1 MAQSVGRLSKRL
13 VMLFMALV
21 VLMGAVL
28 PSAVVTPAYASILPT
43 SRSYIQTTIDTSS
56 WEILAGVVNYS
67 SGAVAN
73 QIESRRIGKGTL
85 DKLAE
90 SETPSDSGIDNLV
103 DIGLGQVGGD
113 TTENLVLSFPG
124 SVSWHGFNDNSTAED
139 TARAQLVRNSMIYD
153 LNAAF
158 KFVYGDEYGVYTPQV
173 TSGSD
178 TLDERLKKYAEDMDN
193 FLSHI
198 PGSPGESFGVNGAM
212 IADSVEYPKNPVD
225 AEIAEANNG
234 RNYYVSITRTINGK
248 EETRTFLYRMLK
260 GYGVE
265 GTGLPEPVGD
275 KTKYI
280 HWGTLAIEAFVNYS
294 SSEELQVT
302 ADNVYDSNP
311 GAIEGAV
318 AELFGGFIEWIAN
331 TLGLWSFDELIFNG
345 GIRGTNSYIGG
356 VFPRTWEPTIWTF
369 FFFAEV
375 AAVIMLLY
383 AIIYNV
389 GRKAM
394 ATIDPVARASAI
406 EQIKY
411 LFIVAFLLAVIPI
424 VLPLLISVSYE
435 LTGVFHD
442 ALGSATAEQ
451 RFRKLASTSGGLGA
465 VLTYLLYLGA
475 VIYFNVFY
483 VFRTLAIALL
493 IILGPIFVAMMA
505 LSESKRQL
513 AMAWFKEFCANL
525 FIQPLQALM
534 LSFILLVPD
543 TGRNI
548 DSIVMAYIMIPLTNL
563 LRQMFFGSSGG
574 LADRAGQQGKQAG
587 TNVARTLGRG
597 AAGFALGAVGGGI
610 AGGAAALKAGKGELA
625 EAKNGGKESGGTGAP
640 KTKDGAAGAA
650 GGSSGSAS
658 GGGSADSGGEKK
670 AERKDAKKE
679 KAGGGTNG
687 ETVNAGAP
695 GSKTPLSE
703 KTAENLGEPGD
714 GDKDDD
720 KDKDGG
726 SGGAADKA
734 DGGGDGGSSGGG
746 AAKDPNHIGLGGR
759 IARLAGGAALGVAV
773 GAGLG
778 GLTGGLNGLMGRKY
792 FEGPGGKGIVNQLS
806 QAAAKKGGHL
816 AAESISGQRLGSSA
830 IKPET
835 PPLTEKER
843 QEQYYDRKGNYA
855 IEGNAFTSAQ
865 NKGDVLQTGNQ
876 DGTSTYSFK
885 DKKAQANA
893 GIDNI
898 GKAGKGAYTATYNK
912 DQLSDN
918 DYSNFEQLERIMQYG
933 TVEEKEA
940 LAAAGITWFSPIYG
954 WNNETGQREM
964 TGATVT
970 YDAKKAQENFGL
982 GRGEN
987 GTLTSTVKGDEAPSF
1002 VPDANSYLNS
1012 NKAAV
1017 NYGASMLNKD
1027 GFDTKVDSAS
1037 GMVTAT
1043 ADAKTFQTTSLP
1055 ENLMQYAKMA
1065 KVGKDGTMSMQI
1077 PQEEMIKAFGG
1088 VPTGSNTQV
1097 GRSVAADM
1105 AAEGT
1110 FVPPTQ
1116 GSTAAPKTVSAAADC
1131 GIESLKSQKLN
1142 VTPTADGSG
1151 YMISGTAQAA
1161 GSAYIPSGIANT
1173 LGSATPDEQGNVSAF
1188 VPAQDFAESYTA
1200 TQAGKWAGEVPMATI
1215 GTHNAATQLHDQGVV
1230 LQIDPSNNGTV
1241 NLVAQKG
1248 ADLSGVNATPEVA
1261 QAVAQLNQQMQSGG
1275 GNVLNVPASTFS
1287 GYTGGAPAAENLVSA
1302 GSYMPAPAPQPAA
1315 PPPTAASPIQTA
1327 PPPVEQPPMAAS
1339 PVQTAPP
1346 PAPEFPLTPAEAAAE
1361 AQQAAYMTPPP
1372 TQTPVPDFPLT
1383 PAEEAAEAQIRKSKE
1398 QPKDPPR
1405 GHGNLDNR
1413 NFNNKN

>member
-28 PSAVVTPAYASILPT
+28 PSAVVTPAQAGILPI

-56 WEILAGVVNYS
+56 WDILAGVVNYTA
-67 SGAVAN
+67 GTGAN
-73 QIESRRIGKGTL
+73 QIESQRVGKGTL
-85 DKLAE
+85 DTLAA
-90 SETPSDSGIDNLV
+90 SQTPSDSNLADLFDV
-103 DIGLGQVGGD
+103 GLGQVGGD
-113 TTENLVLSFPG
+113 TTENLVLCFPG
-124 SVSWHGFNDNSTAED
+124 SMSFSGWNDNSTAED
-139 TARAQLVRNSMIYD
+139 TARAQLIRNSMIYD

-158 KFVYGDEYGVYTPQV
+158 KFVYGDEYGAYTPQV
-173 TSGSD
+173 TSGND
-178 TLDERLKKYAEDMDN
+178 TPDERLKQYAADMAS

-198 PGSPGESFGVNGAM
+198 PGTPGESFNKNGAV
-212 IADSVEYPKNPVD
+212 IADKVEYPKNPVD
-225 AEIAEANNG
+225 SEIADANYG
-234 RNYYVSITRTINGK
+234 KDYYVSITRTINGK
-248 EETRTFLYRMLK
+248 SETRTFLYRMLK
-260 GYGVE
+260 GYGVG
-265 GTGLPEPVGD
+265 GTGLPEPSGD
-275 KTKYI
+275 STKYI
-280 HWGTLAIEAFVNYS
+280 HWGTLAIEAIVNYS
-294 SSEELQVT
+294 SAEELQVT
-302 ADNVYDSNP
+302 ADNVYDSKP

-318 AELFGGFIEWIAN
+318 ADLFGGFIEWIAN
-331 TLGLWSFDELIFNG
+331 TLGLWNFDELIFNG

-442 ALGSATAEQ
+442 ALGSATAEE
-451 RFRKLASTSGGLGA
+451 RFRKLSSTSGGLGA
-465 VLTYLLYLGA
+465 VLTYLLYLGS

-483 VFRTLAIALL
+483 VFRALSIALL

-548 DSIVMAYIMIPLTNL
+548 DSIVMAYVMIPLTNL
-563 LRQMFFGSSGG
+563 LRQMFFGNSGG
-574 LADRAGQQGKQAG
+574 LADRVGQQGKHAG
-587 TNVARTLGRG
+587 TNVVRTLGRG
-597 AAGFALGAVGGGI
+597 AAGFVGGAVAGSVGGAV
-610 AGGAAALKAGKGELA
+610 AGGKAAKAALD
-625 EAKNGGKESGGTGAP
+625 EAKGAEGGGKEGGSAGGGP
-640 KTKDGAAGAA
+640 KTKEGAA
-650 GGSSGSAS
+650 GGVGGSA
-658 GGGSADSGGEKK
+658 GGGSADSGSEKK
-670 AERKDAKKE
+670 AGEKDAKRA
-679 KAGGGTNG
+679 KAGGGANG
-687 ETVNAGAP
+687 EPVSSGAP
-695 GSKTPLSE
+695 GGKTPLSE
-703 KTAENLGEPGD
+703 KTAENLGEAGG

-720 KDKDGG
+720 KGDGG
-726 SGGAADKA
+726 SGGATDKA
-734 DGGGDGGSSGGG
+734 DGSGSGGSSGGTE
-746 AAKDPNHIGLGGR
+746 AKDPNHIGMGGR
-759 IARLAGGAALGVAV
+759 IARIAGGAALGVAV

-778 GLTGGLNGLMGRKY
+778 GITGGLNGLMGRKY

-806 QAAAKKGGHL
+806 QAASRKGGQMV
-816 AAESISGQRLGSSA
+816 ANGIAGQRLGSSA
-830 IKPET
+830 IKPPEP

-855 IEGNAFTSAQ
+855 NEGNAFTSAQ
-865 NKGDVLQTGNQ
+865 NKGDVLKTSNT
-876 DGTSTYSFK
+876 DGASTYSFR

-893 GIDNI
+893 GIDNV

-912 DQLSDN
+912 DQLADN
-918 DYSNFEQLERIMQYG
+918 DLSNFEQLQQIMQNG

-940 LAAAGITWFSPIYG
+940 LAAAGITGFEPITG
-954 WNNETGQREM
+954 FNPETGQEEM
-964 TGATVT
+964 IGASVT

-987 GTLTSTVKGDEAPSF
+987 GTLTSTVNGSEAPSF
-1002 VPDANSYLNS
+1002 VPDVNSYLNS

-1043 ADAKTFQTTSLP
+1043 ADAKTFQTTNMP
-1055 ENLMQYAKMA
+1055 ENLMQYAQAA
-1065 KVGKDGTMSMQI
+1065 KVGKDGTMTMQI
-1077 PQEEMIKAFGG
+1077 PQEEMVKAFGG

-1116 GSTAAPKTVSAAADC
+1116 GSTTAPRTMSTAASS
-1131 GIESLKSQKLN
+1131 GIESLKAQNLN
-1142 VTPTADGSG
+1142 VTPAADGSG
-1151 YMISGTAQAA
+1151 YTISGTAQAA
-1161 GSAYIPSGIANT
+1161 GSAYVPSGIASKLQN
-1173 LGSATPDEQGNVSAF
+1173 ATTDDQGNVSVF
-1188 VPAQDFAESYTA
+1188 VPTQDFSASYAA
-1200 TQAGKWAGEVPMATI
+1200 TQTGQAAGAVPMATI
-1215 GTHNAATQLHDQGVV
+1215 GTHNAAAQLQDQGVT

-1275 GNVLNVPASTFS
+1275 GNVLSVQASTFS

-1315 PPPTAASPIQTA
+1315 PPPMAASPIQTA
-1327 PPPVEQPPMAAS
+1327 PPPVEQPPMAAP

-1346 PAPEFPLTPAEAAAE
+1346 PAPEFPMTPAEAAAE
-1361 AQQAAYMTPPP
+1361 AQQAAHMTPPS
-1372 TQTPVPDFPLT
+1372 TQTTAPDFPLT
-1383 PAEEAAEAQIRKSKE
+1383 PAEEAAEAQIRQSKE
-1398 QPKDPPR
+1398 QPKEPPR
-1405 GHGNLDNR
+1405 GHGELDNR
-1413 NFNNKN
+1413 NYNNKN

>member
-158 KFVYGDEYGVYTPQV
+158 KFVYGDEYGVYTPKV

-198 PGSPGESFGVNGAM
+198 PGSPGESFGVNGAV

-234 RNYYVSITRTINGK
+234 RDYYVSITRTINGK

-451 RFRKLASTSGGLGA
+451 RFRKLASHSGGLGA

-483 VFRTLAIALL
+483 VFRALAISLL

-513 AMAWFKEFCANL
+513 AMAWFREFCANL

-574 LADRAGQQGKQAG
+574 LADRMGQQGKQVG

-597 AAGFALGAVGGGI
+597 TAGFALGAVGGSI

-625 EAKNGGKESGGTGAP
+625 EAKNGGKEGGGTGAP

-670 AERKDAKKE
+670 ADGKDAKKE
-679 KAGGGTNG
+679 KAGGGANG
-687 ETVNAGAP
+687 EPVSAGAA
-695 GSKTPLSE
+695 GGKTPLSE
-703 KTAENLGEPGD
+703 KTAENLGEPGG

-746 AAKDPNHIGLGGR
+746 AEKDPNHIGLGGR
-759 IARLAGGAALGVAV
+759 IARLASGAALGVAV

-865 NKGDVLQTGNQ
+865 NKGDVLKTSNT
-876 DGTSTYSFK
+876 DGASTYSFK

-893 GIDNI
+893 GIDNV

-912 DQLSDN
+912 DQLADN
-918 DYSNFEQLERIMQYG
+918 DLSNFEQLQQIMQNG

-940 LAAAGITWFSPIYG
+940 LAAAGITGFEPITWFNP
-954 WNNETGQREM
+954 ETGQEEM
-964 TGATVT
+964 IGASVT

-982 GRGEN
+982 GRAEN
-987 GTLTSTVKGDEAPSF
+987 GTLTSTVNGSEAPSF
-1002 VPDANSYLNS
+1002 VPDVNSYLNS

-1043 ADAKTFQTTSLP
+1043 ADAKTFQTTNMP
-1055 ENLMQYAKMA
+1055 ENLMQYAQAA
-1065 KVGKDGTMSMQI
+1065 KVGKDGTMTMQI
-1077 PQEEMIKAFGG
+1077 PQEEMVKAFGG

-1116 GSTAAPKTVSAAADC
+1116 GGTAVHRTMSTAASS
-1131 GIESLKSQKLN
+1131 GIESLKAQNLN
-1142 VTPTADGSG
+1142 VTPAADGSG
-1151 YMISGTAQAA
+1151 YTISGTAQAA
-1161 GSAYIPSGIANT
+1161 GSAYVPSGIANK
-1173 LGSATPDEQGNVSAF
+1173 LQNATTDDQGNVSVF
-1188 VPAQDFAESYTA
+1188 VPTQDFSASYAA
-1200 TQAGKWAGEVPMATI
+1200 TQTGQAAGAVPMATI
-1215 GTHNAATQLHDQGVV
+1215 GTHNAAAQLQDQGVT

-1248 ADLSGVNATPEVA
+1248 ADLSGVSTTPEVA
-1261 QAVAQLNQQMQSGG
+1261 QAIAQLNQQMQSGG

-1302 GSYMPAPAPQPAA
+1302 GSYMSTPAPQPDT

>member
-13 VMLFMALV
+13 VMLFMVLV

-28 PSAVVTPAYASILPT
+28 PGAVVTPAQAGILPIE
-43 SRSYIQTTIDTSS
+43 RAYIQTTVDTSS
-56 WEILAGVVNYS
+56 WDILAGVVNYTA
-67 SGAVAN
+67 GTADH
-73 QIESRRIGKGTL
+73 QIESQRVGKGTL
-85 DKLAE
+85 DALAK
-90 SETPSDSGIDNLV
+90 SETPSDSGLDNLIDV
-103 DIGLGQVGGD
+103 GLGQVGGD
-113 TTENLVLSFPG
+113 TTQNLVLCFPG
-124 SVSWHGFNDNSTAED
+124 SMSFSGWNDSSTAED
-139 TARAQLVRNSMIYD
+139 TARAQLIRNSMIYD

-158 KFVYGDEYGVYTPQV
+158 KFVYGDEYGTYTPQV
-173 TSGSD
+173 TNGND
-178 TLDERLKKYAEDMDN
+178 TPDERLKKYAEDMDN

-198 PGSPGESFGVNGAM
+198 PGTPGESFGVNGAI
-212 IADSVEYPKNPVD
+212 IAKADDVTYPKNPVD
-225 AEIAEANNG
+225 SEIAEANYG
-234 RNYYVSITRTINGK
+234 KDYYVSITRDG
-248 EETRTFLYRMLK
+248 ETRTFLYRMLK

-265 GTGLPEPVGD
+265 GTGLPEPTGD
-275 KTKYI
+275 STKYI
-280 HWGTLAIEAFVNYS
+280 HWGTLAVEAFVNYS
-294 SSEELQVT
+294 SDESLQVT
-302 ADNVYDSNP
+302 ADNVYDSEP

-318 AELFGGFIEWIAN
+318 AKLFGGFVEWLAN

-345 GIRGTNSYIGG
+345 GVRGTNTYIGG

-442 ALGSATAEQ
+442 ALGGATAEQ

-465 VLTYLLYLGA
+465 VLSYLLYLGA

-483 VFRTLAIALL
+483 VFRALAIALL

-574 LADRAGQQGKQAG
+574 LADRVGQQGKQAG

-625 EAKNGGKESGGTGAP
+625 EAKNGGKEGGGTGAP

-670 AERKDAKKE
+670 ADGKDAKKE
-679 KAGGGTNG
+679 KAGGGANG
-687 ETVNAGAP
+687 EPVSAGAA
-695 GSKTPLSE
+695 GGKTPLSE
-703 KTAENLGEPGD
+703 KTAENLGEPGG

-726 SGGAADKA
+726 CGRAADKA
-734 DGGGDGGSSGGG
+734 DGGGGDGGSTGSGGG
-746 AAKDPNHIGLGGR
+746 AAKDPNHIGWGGR

-792 FEGPGGKGIVNQLS
+792 FEGPGSKGIVNQLS

-816 AAESISGQRLGSSA
+816 AAEGISGQRLGSSA

-835 PPLTEKER
+835 PLATEKER
-843 QEQYYDRKGNYA
+843 QEQYHERKGNYA
-855 IEGNAFTSAQ
+855 NGGNAFTDAQ

-918 DYSNFEQLERIMQYG
+918 DYSNFEQLERIMQDG

-940 LAAAGITWFSPIYG
+940 LAAAGITGFSPIYG

-1043 ADAKTFQTTSLP
+1043 AEAGVLQSTALPDNLLPYAKAAKTD
-1055 ENLMQYAKMA
+1055 ENGCSIMQFSTGELVKGY
-1065 KVGKDGTMSMQI
+1065 
-1077 PQEEMIKAFGG
+1077 GG
-1088 VPTGSNTQV
+1088 VPTNSNTQI

-1105 AAEGT
+1105 SAEGT
-1110 FVPPTQ
+1110 YIPPTIG
-1116 GSTAAPKTVSAAADC
+1116 GSAEPRTMSAATSV
-1131 GIESLKSQKLN
+1131 GVESLKAQNLN
-1142 VTPTADGSG
+1142 VTPTADGTG
-1151 YMISGTAQAA
+1151 YTVSGTAQAVNN
-1161 GSAYIPSGIANT
+1161 ANVPRPVAEA
-1173 LGSATPDEQGNVSAF
+1173 LRGATPDENGMVSAV
-1188 VPAQDFAESYTA
+1188 VPTQTISQGYTS
-1200 TQAGKWAGEVPMATI
+1200 TMPGHGAGDVAVMPMGA
-1215 GTHNAATQLHDQGVV
+1215 HNAADALAGQGASVGATPGNPGVV
-1230 LQIDPSNNGTV
+1230 HM
-1241 NLVAQKG
+1241 VAQPG
-1248 ADLSGVNATPEVA
+1248 ADLSNVTATPEVA
-1261 QAVAQLNQQMQSGG
+1261 ESLAELNQQIKDGG
-1275 GNVLNVPASTFS
+1275 SRVVYQDASMFS
-1287 GYTGGAPAAENLVSA
+1287 GYAEDASA
-1302 GSYMPAPAPQPAA
+1302 V
-1315 PPPTAASPIQTA
+1315 PTVRVGDID
-1327 PPPVEQPPMAAS
+1327 VEKLRQERLLEP
-1339 PVQTAPP
+1339 
-1346 PAPEFPLTPAEAAAE
+1346 
-1361 AQQAAYMTPPP
+1361 Y
-1372 TQTPVPDFPLT
+1372 
-1383 PAEEAAEAQIRKSKE
+1383 
-1398 QPKDPPR
+1398 
-1405 GHGNLDNR
+1405 NLDDTTERFVPYETPEPEGPARGLSDRDLGSNMFQSKDSYDEYLDW
-1413 NFNNKN
+1413 NSSTPD

>member
-28 PSAVVTPAYASILPT
+28 PSAVVTPAQAGILPI

-56 WEILAGVVNYS
+56 WDILAGVVNYTA
-67 SGAVAN
+67 GTGAN
-73 QIESRRIGKGTL
+73 QIESQRVGKGTL
-85 DKLAE
+85 DTLAA
-90 SETPSDSGIDNLV
+90 SQTPSDSNLADLFDV
-103 DIGLGQVGGD
+103 GLGQVGGD
-113 TTENLVLSFPG
+113 TTENLVLCFPG
-124 SVSWHGFNDNSTAED
+124 SMSFSGWNDNSTAED
-139 TARAQLVRNSMIYD
+139 TARAQLIRNSMIYD

-158 KFVYGDEYGVYTPQV
+158 KFVYGDEYGAYTPQV
-173 TSGSD
+173 TSGND
-178 TLDERLKKYAEDMDN
+178 TPDERLKQYAADMAS

-198 PGSPGESFGVNGAM
+198 PGTPGESFNKNGAV
-212 IADSVEYPKNPVD
+212 IADKVEYPKNPVD
-225 AEIAEANNG
+225 SEIADANYG
-234 RNYYVSITRTINGK
+234 KDYYVSITRTINGK
-248 EETRTFLYRMLK
+248 SETRTFLYRMLK
-260 GYGVE
+260 GYGVG
-265 GTGLPEPVGD
+265 GTGLPEPSGD
-275 KTKYI
+275 STKYI
-280 HWGTLAIEAFVNYS
+280 HWGTLAIEAIVNYS
-294 SSEELQVT
+294 SAEELQVT
-302 ADNVYDSNP
+302 ADNVYDSKP

-318 AELFGGFIEWIAN
+318 ADLFGGFIEWIAN
-331 TLGLWSFDELIFNG
+331 TLGLWNFDELIFNG

-442 ALGSATAEQ
+442 ALGSATAEE
-451 RFRKLASTSGGLGA
+451 RFRKLSSTSGGLGA
-465 VLTYLLYLGA
+465 VLTYLLYLGS

-483 VFRTLAIALL
+483 VFRALSIALL

-548 DSIVMAYIMIPLTNL
+548 DSIVMAYVMIPLTNL
-563 LRQMFFGSSGG
+563 LRQMFFGNSGG
-574 LADRAGQQGKQAG
+574 LTDRVGQQGKHAG
-587 TNVARTLGRG
+587 TNVVRTLGRG
-597 AAGFALGAVGGGI
+597 AAGFVGGAVAGSVGGAV
-610 AGGAAALKAGKGELA
+610 AGGKAAKAALD
-625 EAKNGGKESGGTGAP
+625 EAKGAEGGGKEGGSAGGGP
-640 KTKDGAAGAA
+640 KTKEGAA
-650 GGSSGSAS
+650 GGVGGSA
-658 GGGSADSGGEKK
+658 GGGSADSGSEKK
-670 AERKDAKKE
+670 AGEKDAKRA
-679 KAGGGTNG
+679 KAGGGANG
-687 ETVNAGAP
+687 EPVSSGAP
-695 GSKTPLSE
+695 GGKTPLSE
-703 KTAENLGEPGD
+703 KTAENLGEAGG

-720 KDKDGG
+720 KGDGG

-734 DGGGDGGSSGGG
+734 DGSGSGGSSGGS
-746 AAKDPNHIGLGGR
+746 AAKDPNHIGMGGR
-759 IARLAGGAALGVAV
+759 IARIAGGAALGVAV

-806 QAAAKKGGHL
+806 QAAVKKGGHL
-816 AAESISGQRLGSSA
+816 AAEGISGQRLGSSA

-835 PPLTEKER
+835 PLATEKER
-843 QEQYYDRKGNYA
+843 QEQYHERKGNYA
-855 IEGNAFTSAQ
+855 NGGNAFTDAQ

-885 DKKAQANA
+885 DKKVQANA

-918 DYSNFEQLERIMQYG
+918 DYSNFEQLERIMQDG

-940 LAAAGITWFSPIYG
+940 LAAAGITGFSPIYG

-987 GTLTSTVKGDEAPSF
+987 GTLTSTVNGDEAPSF

-1012 NKAAV
+1012 SKAAV

-1027 GFDTKVDSAS
+1027 GFDTKVDPAS
-1037 GMVTAT
+1037 GIVTAT
-1043 ADAKTFQTTSLP
+1043 ADAKTFQTTNMP
-1055 ENLMQYAKMA
+1055 DNLMQYAQNA
-1065 KVGKDGTMSMQI
+1065 TVGKDGTMSMQI
-1077 PQEEMIKAFGG
+1077 PQDEMIKAFGG

-1110 FVPPTQ
+1110 FIPPTQ
-1116 GSTAAPKTVSAAADC
+1116 GSTGAPRIMSAAASS
-1131 GIESLKSQKLN
+1131 GMESLKAQNLN
-1142 VTPTADGSG
+1142 VTPMADGSG
-1151 YMISGTAQAA
+1151 YMISGSAQAA
-1161 GSAYIPSGIANT
+1161 GAANIPSGLAGT
-1173 LGSATPDEQGNVSAF
+1173 FRSATPDEQGNVSMF
-1188 VPAQDFAESYTA
+1188 VPKQDFAASYAA
-1200 TQAGKWAGEVPMATI
+1200 TQTGQAAGGVPMATI
-1215 GTHNAATQLHDQGVV
+1215 GTHNAAAPLHDQGII
-1230 LQIDPSNNGTV
+1230 LQPDPSNNGTV

-1248 ADLSGVNATPEVA
+1248 ADLSGVSTTPEVA
-1261 QAVAQLNQQMQSGG
+1261 QAIAQLNQQMQSGG

-1302 GSYMPAPAPQPAA
+1302 GSYMSTPAPQPDT
-1315 PPPTAASPIQTA
+1315 PPTAVSPIPQAHQST
-1327 PPPVEQPPMAAS
+1327 
-1339 PVQTAPP
+1339 
-1346 PAPEFPLTPAEAAAE
+1346 PELPLTP
-1361 AQQAAYMTPPP
+1361 T
-1372 TQTPVPDFPLT
+1372 
-1383 PAEEAAEAQIRKSKE
+1383 EEAAESQIQQPEAPPKE
-1398 QPKDPPR
+1398 PPR

>member
-13 VMLFMALV
+13 VMLFMVLV

-28 PSAVVTPAYASILPT
+28 PGAVVTPAQAGILPIE
-43 SRSYIQTTIDTSS
+43 RAYIQTTVDTSS
-56 WEILAGVVNYS
+56 WDILAGVVNYTA
-67 SGAVAN
+67 GTGGH
-73 QIESRRIGKGTL
+73 QIESQRVGKGTL
-85 DKLAE
+85 DALAK
-90 SETPSDSGIDNLV
+90 SETPSDSGLDNLIDV
-103 DIGLGQVGGD
+103 GLGQVGGD
-113 TTENLVLSFPG
+113 TTQNLVLCFPG
-124 SVSWHGFNDNSTAED
+124 SMSFSGWNDSSTAED
-139 TARAQLVRNSMIYD
+139 TARAQLIRNSMIYD

-158 KFVYGDEYGVYTPQV
+158 KFVYGDEYGTYTPQV
-173 TSGSD
+173 TNGND
-178 TLDERLKKYAEDMDN
+178 TPDERLKKYAEDMDN

-198 PGSPGESFGVNGAM
+198 PGTPGESFGVNGAI
-212 IADSVEYPKNPVD
+212 IAKTDDVTYPKNPVD
-225 AEIAEANNG
+225 SEIAEANYG
-234 RNYYVSITRTINGK
+234 KDYYVSITRDG
-248 EETRTFLYRMLK
+248 ETRTFLYRMLK

-265 GTGLPEPVGD
+265 GTGLPEPTGD
-275 KTKYI
+275 STKYI
-280 HWGTLAIEAFVNYS
+280 HWGTLAVEAFVNYS
-294 SSEELQVT
+294 SDESLQVT
-302 ADNVYDSNP
+302 ADNVYDSEP

-318 AELFGGFIEWIAN
+318 AKLFGGFVEWLAN

-345 GIRGTNSYIGG
+345 GVRGTNTYIGG

-442 ALGSATAEQ
+442 ALGGATAEQ

-465 VLTYLLYLGA
+465 VLSYLLYLGA

-483 VFRTLAIALL
+483 VFRALAIALL

-574 LADRAGQQGKQAG
+574 LADRVGQQGKQAG

-610 AGGAAALKAGKGELA
+610 AGGDAALKAGKGELA
-625 EAKNGGKESGGTGAP
+625 EAKNGGKEGGGTGAP

-670 AERKDAKKE
+670 ADGKDAKKE
-679 KAGGGTNG
+679 KAGGGANG
-687 ETVNAGAP
+687 EPVSAGAA
-695 GSKTPLSE
+695 GGKTPLSE
-703 KTAENLGEPGD
+703 KTAENLGEPGG

-816 AAESISGQRLGSSA
+816 AAEGISGQRLGSSA

-835 PPLTEKER
+835 PLTTEKER

-855 IEGNAFTSAQ
+855 NEGNAFTSAQ
-865 NKGDVLQTGNQ
+865 NKGDVLKTSNT
-876 DGTSTYSFK
+876 DGASTYSFR

-893 GIDNI
+893 GIDNV

-912 DQLSDN
+912 DQLADN
-918 DYSNFEQLERIMQYG
+918 DLSNFEQLQQIMQNG

-940 LAAAGITWFSPIYG
+940 LAAAGITGFEPITG
-954 WNNETGQREM
+954 FNPETGQEEM
-964 TGATVT
+964 IGASVT

-987 GTLTSTVKGDEAPSF
+987 GTLTSTVNGSEAPSF

-1043 ADAKTFQTTSLP
+1043 ADAKTFQTTNMP
-1055 ENLMQYAKMA
+1055 ENLMQYAQAA
-1065 KVGKDGTMSMQI
+1065 KVGKDGTMTMQI
-1077 PQEEMIKAFGG
+1077 PQEEMVKAFGG

-1116 GSTAAPKTVSAAADC
+1116 GSTTAPRTMSTAASS
-1131 GIESLKSQKLN
+1131 GIESLKAQNLN
-1142 VTPTADGSG
+1142 VTPAADGSG
-1151 YMISGTAQAA
+1151 YTISGTAQAA
-1161 GSAYIPSGIANT
+1161 GSAYVPSGIASKLQN
-1173 LGSATPDEQGNVSAF
+1173 ATTDDQGNVSVF
-1188 VPAQDFAESYTA
+1188 VPTQDFSASYAA
-1200 TQAGKWAGEVPMATI
+1200 TQTGQAAGAVPMATI

-1361 AQQAAYMTPPP
+1361 ARQAAYMTPPP

-1383 PAEEAAEAQIRKSKE
+1383 PAEEAAEVQIRKSKE

>member
-13 VMLFMALV
+13 AMLFMALV

-28 PSAVVTPAYASILPT
+28 PGAVVTPAQAGIFAIR
-43 SRSYIQTTIDTSS
+43 RSYIQTTVDTSS
-56 WEILAGVVNYS
+56 WDILAGVVDYTA
-67 SGAVAN
+67 GTGGN
-73 QIESRRIGKGTL
+73 QIESQRIGKSTL
-85 DKLAE
+85 DTLAQTK
-90 SETPSDSGIDNLV
+90 TPSDSNLDSLID
-103 DIGLGQVGGD
+103 VGVGKAGSD
-113 TTENLVLSFPG
+113 TTQNLVLCFPG
-124 SVSWHGFNDNSTAED
+124 SMSFSGWNDNSTAED

-158 KFVYGDEYGVYTPQV
+158 KFVYGDEYGNYTPQV
-173 TSGSD
+173 TNGDD
-178 TLDERLKKYAEDMDN
+178 TPDARLAQYAKDLEAFLD
-193 FLSHI
+193 HI
-198 PGSPGESFGVNGAM
+198 PGTPGESFGVNGAV
-212 IADSVEYPKNPVD
+212 IAQKVEYPKNPVD
-225 AEIAEANNG
+225 AEVKDASGNDAY
-234 RNYYVSITRTINGK
+234 RSYYVTIERDG
-248 EETRTFLYRMLK
+248 ETRTFLYRMLK
-260 GYGVE
+260 GYGME
-265 GTGLPEPVGD
+265 GTGLPQPTGD
-275 KTKYI
+275 STEYI
-280 HWGTLAIEAFVNYS
+280 HWGTLVVEAFVNYS

-302 ADNVYDSNP
+302 ADNVYDSEP

-318 AELFGGFIEWIAN
+318 ADLFGGFVEWLAN

-345 GIRGTNSYIGG
+345 GVRGTASYIGG
-356 VFPRTWEPTIWTF
+356 VFPRNWEPTIWTF

-375 AAVIMLLY
+375 AAIIMLLY

-424 VLPLLISVSYE
+424 VLPLLISVSFE

-465 VLTYLLYLGA
+465 VLSYLLYLGA

-483 VFRTLAIALL
+483 VFRALAIALL

-574 LADRAGQQGKQAG
+574 LADRVGQQGKQAG

-625 EAKNGGKESGGTGAP
+625 EAKNGGKEGGGTGAP

-670 AERKDAKKE
+670 ADGKDAKKE
-679 KAGGGTNG
+679 KAGGGANG
-687 ETVNAGAP
+687 EPVSAGAA
-695 GSKTPLSE
+695 GGKTPLSE
-703 KTAENLGEPGD
+703 KTAENLGEPGG

-759 IARLAGGAALGVAV
+759 IARLASGAALGVAV

-816 AAESISGQRLGSSA
+816 AAEGISGQRLGSSA

-835 PPLTEKER
+835 PLATEKER
-843 QEQYYDRKGNYA
+843 QEQYHERKGNYA
-855 IEGNAFTSAQ
+855 NGGNAFTDAQ

-918 DYSNFEQLERIMQYG
+918 DYSNFEQLERIMQDG

-940 LAAAGITWFSPIYG
+940 LAAAGITGFSPIYG

-1043 ADAKTFQTTSLP
+1043 ADAKTFQTTNLP
-1055 ENLMQYAKMA
+1055 ENLMQYAEMA

-1105 AAEGT
+1105 ASEGT

-1116 GSTAAPKTVSAAADC
+1116 GSTAASKTVSAAADC